1 MRLFVSPIPNKRR
14 LIDQDHINDILY
26 AAARAATNMPQL
38 ENVYLHLQMPGPVS
52 FKIGVDI
59 LGLDR
64 SQKFL
69 ETCWDTRKETRL
81 SSAILRLLGVDEKQL
96 QETMI
101 SPETGTNKQVVTR
114 ARLRP
119 GWPKYL

>member
-1 MRLFVSPIPNKRR
+1 
-14 LIDQDHINDILY
+14 
-26 AAARAATNMPQL
+26 MPQL
-38 ENVYLHLQMPGPVS
+38 ENMYLHLKMPGPVS

-59 LGLDR
+59 LGLDT

-69 ETCWDTRKETRL
+69 ETCWDTRNEMRL
-81 SSAILRLLGVDEKQL
+81 SSAILGLLGVDEEQL

-101 SPETGTNKQVVTR
+101 GPETGTNKQVVRR

-119 GWPKYL
+119 GRPKYL